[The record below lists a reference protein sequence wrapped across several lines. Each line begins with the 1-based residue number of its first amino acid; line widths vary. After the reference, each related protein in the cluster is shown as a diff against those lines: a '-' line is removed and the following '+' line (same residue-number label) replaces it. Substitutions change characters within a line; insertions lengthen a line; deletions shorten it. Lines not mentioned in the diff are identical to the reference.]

1 MTISYLATDKHG
13 RHFSGLEIKPG
24 ESYETDNPNYIFT
37 PYKDLNVAE
46 LMQPSFEGLLEPR
59 FWEVESFE
67 KIGEDKARRHYS
79 KIRCVAE
86 SARPNITD
94 QQRFRF
100 AALLCLNI
108 VGNKEVRNWVLGCL
122 DESNGSPETA
132 RSFSGRLMSMISE
145 DLDPSEAYISPAHP
159 LSNAVSSGAYVRM
172 CAYSSHRSACDSP
185 DILDLQ
191 AFAKASVSMTKDQ
204 VLRSAG
210 A

>member
-1 MTISYLATDKHG
+1 MTISYLVTDNHG

-46 LMQPSFEGLLEPR
+46 LMQPSFEGLPEPR

-86 SARPNITD
+86 STRPNITD

-108 VGNKEVRNWVLGCL
+108 VRNNEVRGWVLGCL
-122 DESNGSPETA
+122 DESNDSPETA
-132 RSFSGRLMSMISE
+132 RSFSERLMSMISE
-145 DLDPSEAYISPAHP
+145 DLDPSESYLSPAHP
-159 LSNAVSSGAYVRM
+159 LSNAVSSGDYFRM
-172 CAYSSHRSACDSP
+172 CAYSSHRSVCDSP

-191 AFAKASVSMTKDQ
+191 AFARASINMTKDQ
-204 VLRSAG
+204 ILRSAG

>member
-1 MTISYLATDKHG
+1 MVHAIRMPKPGQMTEECTVVTWHKKEGDPVKRGDVLFEIETDK
-13 RHFSGLEIKPG
+13 S
-24 ESYETDNPNYIFT
+24 
-37 PYKDLNVAE
+37 A
-46 LMQPSFEGLLEPR
+46 M
-59 FWEVESFE
+59 EVESFE
-67 KIGEDKARRHYS
+67 KIGEDKSRRHYS
-79 KIRCVAE
+79 NIRCVAE

-159 LSNAVSSGAYVRM
+159 LSNAVSSGDYVRM